1 MSPISFSRTFLAQF
15 DLVQCLFSPIRC
27 DGTKISFRKL
37 TIWPAFMFLIRDITP
52 SKWICLLT
60 GPPWWQR
67 SHELVLSRIGF
78 EEGTLVRLGS
88 LARGTWWDIFKKKE
102 LLKRNSDINI
112 SICAVKTKFYYVENV
127 GLTLSIRGWLLLNV
141 LKRGHLWTVWTSDS

>member
-1 MSPISFSRTFLAQF
+1 MALFFRSAMSTSGFPFPVLSAPKNSFFYSWTWWTWSPMSPISFSRTFLAQF

-37 TIWPAFMFLIRDITP
+37 TILPAFMFLIRDITP
-52 SKWICLLT
+52 PKWICLLT

-88 LARGTWWDIFKKKE
+88 LARDTWWDIFKKRTIKKK
-102 LLKRNSDINI
+102 LWYQHINLC
-112 SICAVKTKFYYVENV
+112 S
-127 GLTLSIRGWLLLNV
+127 
-141 LKRGHLWTVWTSDS
+141 